1 MSRSQWPRG
10 LRPSPAA
17 VRLLRLWVWIPPG
30 TWTFMSCEFCVLSG
44 RGLCDGLITRPE
56 GSYRMW
62 CVILCDLETS
72 SRMRRPCP
80 ALGRIAIGG
89 KKTNPMKQMNITVN
103 DWVHSAGHAY
113 LFTIALEFLTRGLF
127 LVHKKGFYSMRYLL
141 RGMGLAGM
149 KWRITQITME
159 ITESS
164 LKYWLESR
172 ILEIRTLF

>member
-1 MSRSQWPRG
+1 M
-10 LRPSPAA
+10 
-17 VRLLRLWVWIPPG
+17 
-30 TWTFMSCEFCVLSG
+30 
-44 RGLCDGLITRPE
+44 
-56 GSYRMW
+56 
-62 CVILCDLETS
+62 
-72 SRMRRPCP
+72 
-80 ALGRIAIGG
+80 GRIAIGG